1 MKNFQR
7 ISFKNSISHTCI
19 LPNFL
24 TRLISNRYID
34 SFVNICAIGRGRFSR
49 ASERAE
55 RLGKASMKAR
65 PALATRTGGD
75 VWHDAPARSL
85 SRLSWSIVQEMLPI
99 TRPVAPRSSTGSFRV
114 DFPASRPLERIV
126 WGARFADRRIIS
138 SGGATRLTS
147 RDYPRG
153 IDRSISPI
161 TLNADWDG
169 CETGVS
175 GVSNVVNT
183 LLWKLYIVFWQIV
196 IGIVVVVYCEIELRS
211 ISRVLMI

>member
-1 MKNFQR
+1 M
-7 ISFKNSISHTCI
+7 
-19 LPNFL
+19 
-24 TRLISNRYID
+24 
-34 SFVNICAIGRGRFSR
+34 G
-49 ASERAE
+49 
-55 RLGKASMKAR
+55 
-65 PALATRTGGD
+65 
-75 VWHDAPARSL
+75 
-85 SRLSWSIVQEMLPI
+85 
-99 TRPVAPRSSTGSFRV
+99 
-114 DFPASRPLERIV
+114 
-126 WGARFADRRIIS
+126 GARFADRRIIS

-147 RDYPRG
+147 RGYPRG

-175 GVSNVVNT
+175 GVSNVVDT